1 MAISFVEGLTGS
13 AANGSNVTINFV
25 NAEDGDLALVIGGHN
40 STGVSAGVLTA
51 GYTLAVE
58 TGANVRMAISYKIL
72 SGDTSVQCNGS
83 GDSDDGE
90 AFVVMVFRGVD
101 SGTPIDV
108 ATPDPASGSSGEPNS
123 GPITTATDGA
133 AVISCFLVNEVDGF
147 VLGGPSGYND
157 YTTVTGSDVND
168 VRAGAAWVAVDPA
181 GTENPGPWDFSESP
195 GESWRAGI
203 VALRPADEGTFGDGA
218 LSGGSIRGTAS
229 FVGGTFDAGRFS
241 ATGTGTAT
249 LKGNAL
255 TSRVGAFTGTGTASF
270 VGISLAS
277 AGVLAA
283 TGTGTMSMG
292 GGIDGS
298 GDLATGL
305 ETTTLFVGTV
315 DGDGAIETTSEWNVF
330 WVGAISRM
338 SSVRETIE
346 SRGAATVG
354 IS

>member
-1 MAISFVEGLTGS
+1 MAISFVEGLSGGGS
-13 AANGSNVTINFV
+13 NGSNVTITFV
-25 NAEDGDLALVIGGHN
+25 DAEDGDLALVIGGHK
-40 STGVSAGVLTA
+40 STGLSAGVVTS

-58 TGANVRMAISYKIL
+58 TGANARMAISYKIL
-72 SGDTSVQCNGS
+72 SGDTNVECLGS
-83 GDSDDGE
+83 GDSDDAE
-90 AFVVMVFRGVD
+90 AYVVMVFRGVD

-108 ATPDPASGSSGEPNS
+108 GTPDPASGSSGHPNS
-123 GPITTATDGA
+123 GPITTVTDGA
-133 AVISCFLVNEVDGF
+133 AVISCFIVNEVNGLIDG
-147 VLGGPSGYND
+147 PPAGYSNSTHQHAYDAND
-157 YTTVTGSDVND
+157 IRV
-168 VRAGAAWVAVDPA
+168 GAAWAAIDPA
-181 GTENPGPWDFSESP
+181 GAENPGPWDFSSAP
-195 GESWRAGI
+195 TNSWRAGI
-203 VALRPADEGTFGDGA
+203 VALRPAAEGTFGDGA
-218 LSGGSIRGTAS
+218 LSGGSIRGTAA
-229 FVGGTFDAGRFS
+229 FVGGTFDAGRLA

-283 TGTGTMSMG
+283 TGNATMVMG

-315 DGDGAIETTSEWNVF
+315 DGDGALESTSEWNVF
-330 WVGAISRM
+330 WVGARSRM

-346 SRGAATVG
+346 SRGAATVS

>member
-1 MAISFVEGLTGS
+1 MAISFIEGKTGS
-13 AANGSNVTINFV
+13 SANGGNVTINFV
-25 NAEDGDLALVIGGHN
+25 DATAGDLALVIGGHT
-40 STGVSAGVLTA
+40 STGLSAGVVTS

-58 TGANVRMAISYKIL
+58 TGANARMAISYKIL
-72 SGDTSVQCNGS
+72 GADTSVECLGG

-90 AFVVMVFRGVD
+90 AYVAMIFRGVHA
-101 SGTPIDV
+101 SNPIDV

-123 GPITTATDGA
+123 GPITTVTDGA
-133 AVISCFLVNEVDGF
+133 AVVSCFIVNEVDGF
-147 VLGGPSGYND
+147 VTGGPSGYINA
-157 YTTVTGSDVND
+157 TSVTGSDVND
-168 VRAGAAWVAVDPA
+168 VRVGAAWIAKATA
-181 GTENPGPWDFSESP
+181 GTENPGPWSFTASP
-195 GESWRAGI
+195 GESWRAGT
-203 VALRPADEGTFGDGA
+203 VALRPAAEGTFGDGA
-218 LSGGSIRGTAS
+218 LSGGSIRGTAA
-229 FVGGTFDAGRFS
+229 FVGGTFDAGQLA

-277 AGVLAA
+277 AGALAA
-283 TGTGTMSMG
+283 TGTGTVTMR

-315 DGDGAIETTSEWNVF
+315 DGDGALETTSEWNVF

-346 SRGAATVG
+346 SRGAATVS
-354 IS
+354 IN